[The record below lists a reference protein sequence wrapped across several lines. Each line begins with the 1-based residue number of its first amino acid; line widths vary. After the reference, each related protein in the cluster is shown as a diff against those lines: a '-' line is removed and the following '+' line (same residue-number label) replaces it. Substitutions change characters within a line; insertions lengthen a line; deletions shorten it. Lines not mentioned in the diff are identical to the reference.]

1 MYTVHLC
8 LSTELVCDAL
18 WKKIKRGKAPII
30 GLSCCFL
37 DRTVSLKGARL
48 RVKHTYGW
56 SNTRCTFWKVQVYFF
71 FLFKHRIPC
80 LAVQL
85 HVGRKL
91 KAHEG
96 STPCLWAIKR
106 ELGRVK
112 GLELWEGRK
121 QRKVGVGW
129 DIKKIVSVWLMVLYG
144 SLMSSDGQ
152 DDWHTVWPLVTA
164 HHLHC
169 PPPPSFLQLTSHS
182 GRLPATVKWTTKNTI
197 KPTD

>member
-1 MYTVHLC
+1 MK
-8 LSTELVCDAL
+8 EN
-18 WKKIKRGKAPII
+18 KKRESAYYRSVLLLLGQDSVTQKEH
-30 GLSCCFL
+30 
-37 DRTVSLKGARL
+37 V
-48 RVKHTYGW
+48 YGW
-56 SNTRCTFWKVQVYFF
+56 STHTGDQTLAALSGKCRCIFF

>member
-37 DRTVSLKGARL
+37 DRTVSLKRSTFTGEAHI
-48 RVKHTYGW
+48 RVIKHSLHFLESAG
-56 SNTRCTFWKVQVYFF
+56 VFF

-169 PPPPSFLQLTSHS
+169 PPPSFLQLTSHS

>member
-1 MYTVHLC
+1 M
-8 LSTELVCDAL
+8 
-18 WKKIKRGKAPII
+18 
-30 GLSCCFL
+30 
-37 DRTVSLKGARL
+37 
-48 RVKHTYGW
+48 KHTYGW
-56 SNTRCTFWKVQVYFF
+56 SNTRCTFWKVQVYFFF

-169 PPPPSFLQLTSHS
+169 PPPSFLQLTSHS